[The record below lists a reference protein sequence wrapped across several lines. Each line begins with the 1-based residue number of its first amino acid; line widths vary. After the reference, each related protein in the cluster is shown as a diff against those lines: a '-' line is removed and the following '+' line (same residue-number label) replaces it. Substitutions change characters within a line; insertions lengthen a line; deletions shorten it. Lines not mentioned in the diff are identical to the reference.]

1 MWFIR
6 LGTGDIIM
14 YPPPHNLIA
23 PKPYYHT
30 ITLMKFNARLHWS
43 YKNKTYV

>member
-6 LGTGDIIM
+6 LGTGVIIM

-23 PKPYYHT
+23 PKPQYT